1 MRALYPGSFDPLT
14 LGHLDLIERSARL
27 FDGVIVAVLQNPGKS
42 PAFSLDQRLQ
52 QIRQATAHLAGPQ
65 GATIEVGSFDG
76 LSVDYARQCGAE
88 VILRGLRAMSDFEF
102 ELQIAHTNK
111 SLAPQVETLF
121 LATAVH
127 HSFLSSSVVKEVARF
142 GGDVR
147 HMVPAGVA
155 DDLSRLF
162 NRNSP

>member
-27 FDGVIVAVLQNPGKS
+27 FDGVIVAVLQNPSKC

-52 QIRQATAHLAGPQ
+52 QIRQATAHLVGPQ
-65 GATIEVGSFDG
+65 WATIEVRSFDG
-76 LSVDYARQCGAE
+76 LSVEYARQCGAE

-155 DDLSRLF
+155 EDLSRLF
-162 NRNSP
+162 NQNSP